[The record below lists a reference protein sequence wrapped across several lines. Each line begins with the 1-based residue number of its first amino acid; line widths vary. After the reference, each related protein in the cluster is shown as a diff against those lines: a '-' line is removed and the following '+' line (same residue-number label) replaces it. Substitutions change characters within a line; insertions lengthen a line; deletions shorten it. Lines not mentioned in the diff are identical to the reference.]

1 MSTVINFLKNYYP
14 DKTIN
19 LIIEYAIDQQV
30 ELYFLN
36 RLTCVPQP
44 LTMVQLAGIKKF
56 GGVTIL
62 LETGQTYQ
70 IGLMME
76 QTKKGTYQEVRLADL
91 IVDEKILNKIK
102 KEFG

>member
-1 MSTVINFLKNYYP
+1 VNTVINFLKNYFS

-19 LIIEYAIDQQV
+19 LIITSAIEQQV

-56 GGVTIL
+56 GGVSVL

-70 IGLMME
+70 IGLIME
-76 QTKKGTYQEVRLADL
+76 QTRKGTYQEVRLADL
-91 IVDEKILNKIK
+91 IVDEETLNKIK
-102 KEFG
+102 KEY